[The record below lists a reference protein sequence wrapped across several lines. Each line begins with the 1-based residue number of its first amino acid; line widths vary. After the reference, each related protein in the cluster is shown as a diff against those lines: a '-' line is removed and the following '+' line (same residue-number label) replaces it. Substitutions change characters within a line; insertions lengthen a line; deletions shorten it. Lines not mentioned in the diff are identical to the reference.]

1 MNPKTHLCLA
11 LSLLVSLSSQAQDFP
26 DNSAPANTAE
36 LTSRLTGKLF
46 TVQLKNGVSW
56 RLEFNNNGYF
66 FVDTSTGGKATGTWR
81 AEDGRLCSH
90 VKGGDAQ
97 CNEARLHDGFL
108 YIRRADGE
116 VIKYLPR

>member
-1 MNPKTHLCLA
+1 MNLKTYLCFAFSLL
-11 LSLLVSLSSQAQDFP
+11 LSLSAHAQDFP
-26 DNSAPANTAE
+26 DSATPASTAE
-36 LTSRLTGKLF
+36 LTSRLTSKQF
-46 TVQLKNGVSW
+46 TVQLKNGVTW

-66 FVDTSTGGKATGTWR
+66 FLDTSTGGKATGTWR
-81 AEDGRLCSH
+81 AEDGKLCSQ
-90 VKGGDAQ
+90 VRGGDPQ

>member
-1 MNPKTHLCLA
+1 MKPTTHICVA
-11 LSLLVSLSSQAQDFP
+11 LSLLASLSSQAQDFP
-26 DNSAPANTAE
+26 DAAASISAAE
-36 LTSRLTGKLF
+36 LNSRLTGKLF

-56 RLEFNNNGYF
+56 RLEFNNNGHF

-81 AEDGRLCSH
+81 AEEGRLCSQ

-97 CNEARLHDGFL
+97 CNEARLHDGFVHV
-108 YIRRADGE
+108 RRADGE